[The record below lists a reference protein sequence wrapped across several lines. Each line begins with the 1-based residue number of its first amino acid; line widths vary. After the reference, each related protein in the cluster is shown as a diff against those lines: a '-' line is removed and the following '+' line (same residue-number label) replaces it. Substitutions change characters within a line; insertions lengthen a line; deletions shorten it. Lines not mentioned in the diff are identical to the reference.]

1 METTNTPEKA
11 PTPQSD
17 YQNIVDF
24 LAASKTALINAA
36 LPNIAPKLAGIG
48 YTAAEITQKLQDI
61 ETIETLNENQK
72 KEYGEQYKA
81 TEILNKTV
89 ATLTA
94 TYMSHLTYAR
104 VVFKKDVGAQ
114 TALGLNGD
122 RKRTFSGLKAQAL
135 LLYNGVLKNAD
146 YKAALA
152 TRGITEAQLLAQQA
166 GFNSLDD
173 LKADQKQETGEA
185 QTATKLRDA
194 AYDAFEDWMSD
205 FKTLAIEALS
215 DSPQLREQLG
225 WKE

>member
-1 METTNTPEKA
+1 MEAANTPK
-11 PTPQSD
+11 TQSD
-17 YQNIVDF
+17 YQDIVAY
-24 LAASKTALINAA
+24 LAASKTALKNAA
-36 LPNIAPKLAGIG
+36 LPDIATKLAGIG
-48 YTAAEITQKLQDI
+48 YTAAEIAQKLQDI
-61 ETIETLNENQK
+61 ETLEALNENQK
-72 KEYGEQYKA
+72 KEYGEQYAA
-81 TEILNKTV
+81 TDNLENTI
-89 ATLTA
+89 ASLTS
-94 TYMSHLTYAR
+94 TYMSHLTFAR
-104 VVFKKDVGAQ
+104 VVFKKDAGAQ
-114 TALGLNGD
+114 TALGLTGD

-135 LLYNGVLKNAD
+135 LLYNGVLKSAA

-173 LKADQKQETGEA
+173 LKADQKKETGEA

-194 AYDAFEDWMSD
+194 AYDVFEDWMSD